1 MRDVVIIDGVRTAIG
16 TFGGS
21 LRDVH
26 PGDLGA
32 IVIREALQRAQVEP
46 ERVEDVVMGSV
57 GQYAENAYIARIC
70 AIKAGI
76 PPSSNAMTVNRL
88 CSSGLQAIL
97 TAAQAIRSGDIDIA
111 VAGGVENMSQI
122 PFYIRRARWGEMRM
136 GHERLEDG
144 LLTALSDPFGCGH
157 MGETAEAV
165 AEKYNVTR
173 EQQDEFAAE
182 SQRRAAAAIARGD
195 FEQEIV
201 PVEIPQ
207 RRGDP
212 IVFKRD
218 EHPRP
223 DTTVETLSRLRPVF
237 RKDGTVTAGNSSGIN
252 DGAAAV
258 VLMGA
263 DVAERLGLKPKLR
276 LVASAMAGIEP
287 QYMGY
292 APTYAIPK
300 ALQRAGLTLDDMDVI
315 ELNEAF
321 AAQAVAVI
329 RDAGLD
335 PAKTNPN
342 GGAIALGHPVGATAC
357 ILTVKAMHYLQRHNG
372 RYAMVTMC
380 IGGGQGLAA
389 IFENIA

>member
-1 MRDVVIIDGVRTAIG
+1 MRDVVIVDGVRTAIG

-21 LRDVH
+21 LKDVH
-26 PGDLGA
+26 PGDMGA
-32 IVIREALQRAQVEP
+32 AVIKEALKRSQVEP
-46 ERVEDVVMGSV
+46 DMVEDVVMGCV
-57 GQYAENAYIARIC
+57 GQVAENAYIARIC

-76 PPSSNAMTVNRL
+76 PASSNAMTVNRL
-88 CSSGLQAIL
+88 CSSGLQAIIS
-97 TAAQAIRSGDIDIA
+97 AAQAIRSGDVDIA
-111 VAGGVENMSQI
+111 VAGGVENMSQL
-122 PFYIRRARWGEMRM
+122 PFYVRRARWGQMRM
-136 GHERLEDG
+136 GHETLEDG
-144 LLTALSDPFGCGH
+144 LVTALSDPFGHGH

-165 AEKYNVTR
+165 AQKYNVSR
-173 EQQDEFAAE
+173 QEQDEFALE
-182 SQRRAAAAIARGD
+182 SQRRAARAIEAGE
-195 FEQEIV
+195 FEDEIL
-201 PVEIPQ
+201 PLEIPQ
-207 RRGDP
+207 RRGEP
-212 IVFKRD
+212 VIFKQD

-223 DTTVETLSRLRPVF
+223 NTTLETLSKLRPVF

-258 VLMGA
+258 VMMGA

-292 APTYAIPK
+292 APTFAIPK
-300 ALQRAGLTLDDMDVI
+300 VLKRAGLTLDDMDVI

-321 AAQAVAVI
+321 ASQAVAVI

-335 PAKTNPN
+335 PQKTNPN